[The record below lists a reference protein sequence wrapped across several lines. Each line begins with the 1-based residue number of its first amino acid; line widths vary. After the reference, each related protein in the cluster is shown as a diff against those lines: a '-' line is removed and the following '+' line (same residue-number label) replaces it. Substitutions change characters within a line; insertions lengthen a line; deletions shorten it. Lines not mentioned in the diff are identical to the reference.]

1 MSFRKQQ
8 LNSLIRNELV
18 PAIQRHVDFP
28 QGSLVTVTRVEVSG
42 EMDRAAVF
50 VSVLPSDQKAE
61 VMKALKEARGELQTV
76 LFKRLKMRIVPQIY
90 FEYDGGPEK
99 AANIER
105 ITMGDESFSDAEDEP
120 FSDGE
125 DTL

>member
-8 LNSLIRNELV
+8 LNSLIRNEIV

-28 QGSLVTVTRVEVSG
+28 VGSLVTVTRVEVST
-42 EMDRAAVF
+42 EIERAAVF
-50 VSVLPSDQKAE
+50 VSVLPSNMKEE
-61 VMKALKEARGELQTV
+61 VMKALTARRGELQSI
-76 LFKRLKMRIVPQIY
+76 LFKRLKMRVVPQIY

-105 ITMGDESFSDAEDEP
+105 ITMGDASFS
-120 FSDGE
+120 GE
-125 DTL
+125 GDIL